1 MIRLIMTWLVVL
13 FCTALTQA
21 QSQTTTKIY
30 RGSLGDK
37 HIEMRFEV
45 IDNKVSGVYFY
56 DQFKQDIKIEGSFV
70 TNGVLTLI
78 EGPAKRPTG
87 RFVCKPP
94 NETDQVDLECEWAKP
109 TGTGNAMVFLKE
121 QGLSTRS
128 PIRFAP
134 KLINDRKNKVYV
146 SYPQITVITS
156 IAINEFNALV
166 EKRIAEKVK
175 TFGPDPDQNS
185 SFDTNY
191 LVTLA
196 DRDLVS
202 VEFEST
208 YTGGAHPTVDL
219 WTLNY
224 NLKTNKELTLD
235 DVFRPGAEYKEAI
248 AEFVVK
254 DINRRAD
261 EFDRDD
267 ARRTNTEYKKR
278 DEPLMT
284 LEQLPEMETWGLSPK
299 GFVVYFGFPH
309 VMAVFTKTVVPVS
322 VVARHLRPDV
332 VIPLVR

>member
-1 MIRLIMTWLVVL
+1 MSRCIQIGLMV
-13 FCTALTQA
+13 FCFIPLTQA

-37 HIEMRFEV
+37 HIEMRLEV
-45 IDNKVSGVYFY
+45 TDGKVTGTYFY
-56 DQFKQDIKIEGSFV
+56 DQFKQDIKLEGSFDAK
-70 TNGVLTLI
+70 GDLTLI
-78 EGPAKRPTG
+78 EGNPKRPTG
-87 RFVCKPP
+87 RFVCKAPD
-94 NETDQVDLECEWAKP
+94 EASQVDRECEWTKP
-109 TGTGNAMVFLKE
+109 TGTGNAMVFLQE
-121 QGLSTRS
+121 QGIS
-128 PIRFAP
+128 PRTAIRFTP
-134 KLINDRKNKVYV
+134 KVINDRKNKVYV
-146 SYPQITVITS
+146 SYPEITVITS
-156 IAINEFNALV
+156 IAINEFNSLV
-166 EKRIAEKVK
+166 QKRVEEKIKDYS
-175 TFGPDPDQNS
+175 PDGDQNS

-191 LVTLA
+191 LVMFA

-219 WTLNY
+219 WTINY

-235 DVFRPGAEYKEAI
+235 DVFRPGGEYKEAI

-267 ARRTNTEYKKR
+267 ARRNKTEYKKR

-284 LEQLPEMETWGLSPK
+284 LEQLPEMETWGLSTK

-309 VMAVFTKTVVPVS
+309 VMAVFTKTVVPIS
-322 VVARHLRPDV
+322 VVSRHLRPDGV
-332 VIPLVR
+332 VPLVR

>member
-1 MIRLIMTWLVVL
+1 MIRWIQMGLLVC

-21 QSQTTTKIY
+21 QSQTSTKIY
-30 RGSLGDK
+30 RGSLGNK
-37 HIEMRFEV
+37 HIEMQLEV
-45 IDNKVSGVYFY
+45 TDGKVTGTYFY
-56 DQFKQDIKIEGSFV
+56 DQFKQEIKLEGSFDAK
-70 TNGVLTLI
+70 GELTLI
-78 EGPAKRPTG
+78 EGPPKRPTG
-87 RFVCKPP
+87 KFVCKAP
-94 NETDQVDLECEWAKP
+94 TGVDQVDRECEWTRP
-109 TGTGNAMVFLKE
+109 TGTGNQMVFLNE
-121 QGLSTRS
+121 QGIS
-128 PIRFAP
+128 PKTAIRFSP
-134 KLINDRKNKVYV
+134 KLINDRKNKVYA
-146 SYPQITVITS
+146 SYPQITAITS
-156 IAINEFNALV
+156 IAINEFNSLV
-166 EKRIAEKVK
+166 QKRVEEKIK
-175 TFGPDPDQNS
+175 TYGFDPDQNS

-191 LVTLA
+191 LVTFA

-208 YTGGAHPTVDL
+208 YNGGAHPTVDL
-219 WTLNY
+219 WTINY

-235 DVFRPGAEYKEAI
+235 DVFRPGGEYKQAI

-267 ARRTNTEYKKR
+267 ARQNKTEYKKR

-309 VMAVFTKTVVPVS
+309 VMAVFTKTVVPIS
-322 VVARHLRPDV
+322 VVSRDLRPDG